1 MRKQLAT
8 AAVAAL
14 LIAGAATAQEELRP
28 ILEEG
33 GTWHGVGVQ
42 AGDLH
47 WPLEVTLSDGESAL
61 SYPSFGCEGTW
72 TPLRIAGGTLLAIE
86 TIQEGRETCSSGGVI
101 RLEMIDDSRLGY
113 SWFDADGDPAARA
126 VLVRGAFD
134 DARYEALLE
143 LTMTTLDMGFLSRE
157 APPAPTPEL

>member
-1 MRKQLAT
+1 
-8 AAVAAL
+8 
-14 LIAGAATAQEELRP
+14 
-28 ILEEG
+28 
-33 GTWHGVGVQ
+33 
-42 AGDLH
+42 
-47 WPLEVTLSDGESAL
+47 
-61 SYPSFGCEGTW
+61 
-72 TPLRIAGGTLLAIE
+72 
-86 TIQEGRETCSSGGVI
+86 
-101 RLEMIDDSRLGY
+101 MIDDSRLGY

>member
-86 TIQEGRETCSSGGVI
+86 TIQEGRETCSSGW
-101 RLEMIDDSRLGY
+101 R
-113 SWFDADGDPAARA
+113 
-126 VLVRGAFD
+126 
-134 DARYEALLE
+134 
-143 LTMTTLDMGFLSRE
+143 
-157 APPAPTPEL
+157 